1 MRRYLIA
8 TIVTLSVCNAA
19 FAADIL
25 GDVLKQIAA
34 NNLTLQSIAHDN
46 RADVLDLKAANTL
59 AGPSVEYSPFFGN
72 GYSGVAESELVVSQE
87 MEFPTKY
94 AARNKQAQ
102 MQQTVGEQLLAKQ
115 RRDILLQAQLLCID
129 IIRVNQTLAMLKERL
144 ANSEKLLQMYEKRM
158 EAGDANA
165 LELNKVKLDCM
176 EVRTLVNE
184 SQGERTAL
192 VQQLQ
197 QLNGGKPIDVTT
209 TELPDFPKITDFESY
224 RTLTLATDADVAVA
238 KTALRA
244 ADMNLK
250 VQKNEWLPNISLG
263 YRRNTEQGEAINGVL
278 VGVSFPLYS
287 NSRQMKAARERKESA
302 ELQVAQAKH
311 EAVATLRTSYEQ
323 LQGLQQVI
331 DHSDVKLLQ
340 ESLTLFA
347 KALQQGEITALAY
360 YVEINS
366 IYEKL
371 QRHID
376 LHCQSVKLL
385 AELHKNDL
393 LQIGG

>member
-1 MRRYLIA
+1 MKRYLIA
-8 TIVTLSVCNAA
+8 TIVAFSTYSIA
-19 FAADIL
+19 FADNI
-25 GDVLKQIAA
+25 GDVLKQVAA
-34 NNLTLQSIAHDN
+34 NNLTLQALAHDN
-46 RADVLDLKAANTL
+46 QADVLDIKASNSIG
-59 AGPSVEYSPFFGN
+59 GPSVEYSPFFTK

-87 MEFPTKY
+87 IDFPTKY
-94 AARNKQAQ
+94 AARNKQAK
-102 MQQTVGEQLLAKQ
+102 MQHTVGEQLLAKQ

-129 IIRVNQTLAMLKERL
+129 IIRLNQTLSMLHERL
-144 ANSEKLLQMYEKRM
+144 ANSETLLQMYQKRM
-158 EAGDANA
+158 DAGDANA

-184 SQGERTAL
+184 AQGERTSL
-192 VQQLQ
+192 LQQLK
-197 QLNGGKPIDVTT
+197 QLNGGKPIDVTDT
-209 TELPDFPKITDFESY
+209 VLPEYPQITNFESY
-224 RTLTLATDADVAVA
+224 RALALASDADVAVA
-238 KTALRA
+238 QTSLRA

-250 VQKNEWLPNISLG
+250 LQKNEWLPNISFG
-263 YRRNTEQGEAINGVL
+263 YRRNTEHGEGINGFL

-287 NSRQMKAARERKESA
+287 NSNNVKAARQRRESA
-302 ELQVAQAKH
+302 ELQVMQAQN
-311 EAVATLRTSYEQ
+311 EAEATLRTNYEQ

-347 KALQQGEITALAY
+347 KALQQGEITALVY

-385 AELHKNDL
+385 AELHKAEL
-393 LQIGG
+393 

>member
-1 MRRYLIA
+1 MKRYLIA
-8 TIVTLSVCNAA
+8 TIVA
-19 FAADIL
+19 FSTYSIALADNI
-25 GDVLKQIAA
+25 GDVLKQVAS
-34 NNLTLQSIAHDN
+34 NNLTLQALAHDN
-46 RADVLDLKAANTL
+46 QAGVLDIKTSNSIG
-59 AGPSVEYSPFFGN
+59 GPSVEYSPFFTK

-87 MEFPTKY
+87 IDFPTKY
-94 AARNKQAQ
+94 AARNKQAK
-102 MQQTVGEQLLAKQ
+102 MQNIVGEQLLIKQ

-129 IIRVNQTLAMLKERL
+129 LIRLNQTLSMLHERL
-144 ANSEKLLQMYEKRM
+144 ANSETLLQMYQKRM
-158 EAGDANA
+158 DACDANA

-184 SQGERTAL
+184 AQGERTSL
-192 VQQLQ
+192 LQQLR
-197 QLNGGKPIDVTT
+197 QLNGGKPIDVIDTV
-209 TELPDFPKITDFESY
+209 LPEYPQITNFESY
-224 RTLTLATDADVAVA
+224 RALALASDADVAVA
-238 KTALRA
+238 QTALRA

-250 VQKNEWLPNISLG
+250 LQKNEWLPNISFG
-263 YRRNTEQGEAINGVL
+263 YRRNTEQGEGINGFL

-287 NSRQMKAARERKESA
+287 NSNNVKAARQRRESA
-302 ELQVAQAKH
+302 ELQVMQAQN
-311 EAVATLRTSYEQ
+311 EAEASMRTNYEQ
-323 LQGLQQVI
+323 LQGLQQII

-347 KALQQGEITALAY
+347 KALQHGEITALVY

-385 AELHKNDL
+385 AELHKAEL
-393 LQIGG
+393 

>member
-1 MRRYLIA
+1 MKRYLIA
-8 TIVTLSVCNAA
+8 TIVALSTYSVAL
-19 FAADIL
+19 ADTV
-25 GDVLKQIAA
+25 GDVLKQVAA
-34 NNLTLQSIAHDN
+34 NNLTLQALVHDN
-46 RADVLDLKAANTL
+46 QADVLDIKASNSIG
-59 AGPSVEYSPFFGN
+59 GPSVEYSPFFTK
-72 GYSGVAESELVVSQE
+72 GYSGVAESELVISQE
-87 MEFPTKY
+87 IDFPTKY

-102 MQQTVGEQLLAKQ
+102 MQQTVGDKLLAKQ

-129 IIRVNQTLAMLKERL
+129 LIRLNQTLSMLRERL
-144 ANSEKLLQMYEKRM
+144 ANSETLLQMYQKRM

-184 SQGERTAL
+184 AQGERTSL
-192 VQQLQ
+192 LQQLR
-197 QLNGGKPIDVTT
+197 QLNGGKPIDVTDT
-209 TELPDFPKITDFESY
+209 VLPDYPQITNFEEY
-224 RTLTLATDADVAVA
+224 RALALASDADVAVA
-238 KTALRA
+238 QTSLRA

-250 VQKNEWLPNISLG
+250 LQKNEWLPNISFG
-263 YRRNTEQGEAINGVL
+263 YRRNTEHGEGINGFL

-287 NSRQMKAARERKESA
+287 NSNNVKAARQRRESA
-302 ELQVAQAKH
+302 ELQVVQAQN
-311 EAVATLRTSYEQ
+311 EAEASLRTNYEQ

-347 KALQQGEITALAY
+347 KALQQGEITALVY

-385 AELHKNDL
+385 AELHKEEL
-393 LQIGG
+393 

>member
-1 MRRYLIA
+1 
-8 TIVTLSVCNAA
+8 
-19 FAADIL
+19 
-25 GDVLKQIAA
+25 
-34 NNLTLQSIAHDN
+34 
-46 RADVLDLKAANTL
+46 
-59 AGPSVEYSPFFGN
+59 
-72 GYSGVAESELVVSQE
+72 
-87 MEFPTKY
+87 
-94 AARNKQAQ
+94 
-102 MQQTVGEQLLAKQ
+102 
-115 RRDILLQAQLLCID
+115 
-129 IIRVNQTLAMLKERL
+129 
-144 ANSEKLLQMYEKRM
+144 
-158 EAGDANA
+158 
-165 LELNKVKLDCM
+165 
-176 EVRTLVNE
+176 
-184 SQGERTAL
+184 
-192 VQQLQ
+192 
-197 QLNGGKPIDVTT
+197 
-209 TELPDFPKITDFESY
+209 
-224 RTLTLATDADVAVA
+224 
-238 KTALRA
+238 
-244 ADMNLK
+244 
-250 VQKNEWLPNISLG
+250 
-263 YRRNTEQGEAINGVL
+263 
-278 VGVSFPLYS
+278 
-287 NSRQMKAARERKESA
+287 MKAARERKESA

>member
-1 MRRYLIA
+1 MKRYLIA
-8 TIVTLSVCNAA
+8 TIVA
-19 FAADIL
+19 FSTYSIALADNI
-25 GDVLKQIAA
+25 GDVLKQVAS
-34 NNLTLQSIAHDN
+34 NNLTLKALAHDYQ
-46 RADVLDLKAANTL
+46 ADVLDIKASNSIG
-59 AGPSVEYSPFFGN
+59 GPSVEYSPFFTK

-87 MEFPTKY
+87 IDFPTKY
-94 AARNKQAQ
+94 AARNKQAK
-102 MQQTVGEQLLAKQ
+102 MQNIVGEQLLIKQ

-129 IIRVNQTLAMLKERL
+129 LIRLNQTLSMLHERL
-144 ANSEKLLQMYEKRM
+144 ANSETLLQMYQKRM
-158 EAGDANA
+158 DAGDANA

-184 SQGERTAL
+184 AQGERTSL
-192 VQQLQ
+192 LQQLR
-197 QLNGGKPIDVTT
+197 QLNGGKPIDVIDTV
-209 TELPDFPKITDFESY
+209 LPEYPQITNFESY
-224 RTLTLATDADVAVA
+224 RALALASDADVAVA
-238 KTALRA
+238 QTALRA

-250 VQKNEWLPNISLG
+250 LQKNEWLPNISFG
-263 YRRNTEQGEAINGVL
+263 YRRNTEHGEGINGFL

-287 NSRQMKAARERKESA
+287 NSNNVKAARQRRESA
-302 ELQVAQAKH
+302 ELQVMQAQN
-311 EAVATLRTSYEQ
+311 EAEATLRTNYEQ

-347 KALQQGEITALAY
+347 KALQQGEITALVY

-385 AELHKNDL
+385 AELHKAEL
-393 LQIGG
+393 

>member
-1 MRRYLIA
+1 MKRYLIA
-8 TIVTLSVCNAA
+8 TIVALSTYSVAL
-19 FAADIL
+19 ADTV
-25 GDVLKQIAA
+25 GDVLKQVAA
-34 NNLTLQSIAHDN
+34 NNLTLQALVHDN
-46 RADVLDLKAANTL
+46 QADVLDVKASNSIG
-59 AGPSVEYSPFFGN
+59 GPSVEYSPFFTK

-87 MEFPTKY
+87 IDFPTKY

-102 MQQTVGEQLLAKQ
+102 MQQTVGDKLLAKQ

-129 IIRVNQTLAMLKERL
+129 LIRLNQTLSMLRERL
-144 ANSEKLLQMYEKRM
+144 ANSETLLQMYQKRM

-184 SQGERTAL
+184 AQGERTSL
-192 VQQLQ
+192 LQQLR
-197 QLNGGKPIDVTT
+197 QLNGGKPIDVTDT
-209 TELPDFPKITDFESY
+209 VLPDYPQITNFESY
-224 RTLTLATDADVAVA
+224 RALALASDADVAVA
-238 KTALRA
+238 QTSLRA

-250 VQKNEWLPNISLG
+250 LQKNEWLPNISFG
-263 YRRNTEQGEAINGVL
+263 YRRNTEHGEGINGFL

-287 NSRQMKAARERKESA
+287 NSNNVKAARQRRESA
-302 ELQVAQAKH
+302 ELQVVQAQN
-311 EAVATLRTSYEQ
+311 EAEASLRTNYEQ

-347 KALQQGEITALAY
+347 KALQQGEITALVY

-385 AELHKNDL
+385 AELHKAEL
-393 LQIGG
+393 

>member
-1 MRRYLIA
+1 MKRYLIA
-8 TIVTLSVCNAA
+8 TIVALSTYSVAL
-19 FAADIL
+19 ADNI
-25 GDVLKQIAA
+25 GDVLKQVAA
-34 NNLTLQSIAHDN
+34 NNLTLQALVHDN
-46 RADVLDLKAANTL
+46 QADVLDIKASNSIG
-59 AGPSVEYSPFFGN
+59 GPSVEYSPFFTK

-87 MEFPTKY
+87 IDFPTKY

-102 MQQTVGEQLLAKQ
+102 MQQTVGDKLLAKQ

-129 IIRVNQTLAMLKERL
+129 LIRLNQTLSMLRERL
-144 ANSEKLLQMYEKRM
+144 ANSETLLQMYQKRM

-184 SQGERTAL
+184 AQGERTSL
-192 VQQLQ
+192 LQQLR
-197 QLNGGKPIDVTT
+197 QLNGGKPIDVTDT
-209 TELPDFPKITDFESY
+209 VLPDYPQITNFEEY
-224 RTLTLATDADVAVA
+224 RALALASDADVAVA
-238 KTALRA
+238 QTSLCA

-250 VQKNEWLPNISLG
+250 LQKNEWLPNISFG
-263 YRRNTEQGEAINGVL
+263 YRRNTEHGEGINGFL

-287 NSRQMKAARERKESA
+287 NSSNVKAARQRRESA
-302 ELQVAQAKH
+302 ELQVVQAQN
-311 EAVATLRTSYEQ
+311 EAEASLRTNYEQ

-347 KALQQGEITALAY
+347 KALQQGEITALVY

-385 AELHKNDL
+385 AELHKEEL
-393 LQIGG
+393 

>member
-1 MRRYLIA
+1 M
-8 TIVTLSVCNAA
+8 
-19 FAADIL
+19 
-25 GDVLKQIAA
+25 
-34 NNLTLQSIAHDN
+34 
-46 RADVLDLKAANTL
+46 
-59 AGPSVEYSPFFGN
+59 
-72 GYSGVAESELVVSQE
+72 
-87 MEFPTKY
+87 
-94 AARNKQAQ
+94 
-102 MQQTVGEQLLAKQ
+102 
-115 RRDILLQAQLLCID
+115 
-129 IIRVNQTLAMLKERL
+129 
-144 ANSEKLLQMYEKRM
+144 
-158 EAGDANA
+158 
-165 LELNKVKLDCM
+165 
-176 EVRTLVNE
+176 
-184 SQGERTAL
+184 
-192 VQQLQ
+192 
-197 QLNGGKPIDVTT
+197 TT

-311 EAVATLRTSYEQ
+311 EAVATLRASYEQ

-393 LQIGG
+393 LQIGS

>member
-1 MRRYLIA
+1 MKRYLIT
-8 TIVTLSVCNAA
+8 TIVAFSTYSIA
-19 FAADIL
+19 FADNI
-25 GDVLKQIAA
+25 GDVLKQVAA
-34 NNLTLQSIAHDN
+34 NNLTLQALAHDN
-46 RADVLDLKAANTL
+46 QADVLDIKASNSIG
-59 AGPSVEYSPFFGN
+59 GPSVEYSPFFTK

-87 MEFPTKY
+87 IDFPTKY
-94 AARNKQAQ
+94 AARNKQAK
-102 MQQTVGEQLLAKQ
+102 MQNIVGEQLLIKQ

-129 IIRVNQTLAMLKERL
+129 LIRLNQTLSMLHERL
-144 ANSEKLLQMYEKRM
+144 ANSETLLQMYQKRM
-158 EAGDANA
+158 DAGDANA

-184 SQGERTAL
+184 AQGERTSL
-192 VQQLQ
+192 LQQLK
-197 QLNGGKPIDVTT
+197 QLNGGQPIDVTDT
-209 TELPDFPKITDFESY
+209 VLPEYPQITNFESY
-224 RTLTLATDADVAVA
+224 RALALASDADVAVA
-238 KTALRA
+238 QTSLRA

-250 VQKNEWLPNISLG
+250 LQKNEWLPNISFG
-263 YRRNTEQGEAINGVL
+263 YRRNTEHGEGINGFL

-287 NSRQMKAARERKESA
+287 NSNNVKAARQRKESA
-302 ELQVAQAKH
+302 ELQVLQAQN
-311 EAVATLRTSYEQ
+311 EAEASMRTNYEQ

-340 ESLTLFA
+340 ESLDLFA
-347 KALQQGEITALAY
+347 KALQQGEITALVY

-385 AELHKNDL
+385 AELYKAEL
-393 LQIGG
+393 